1 VSSFDKNFFLS
12 AMSDPNVFRIKPYQY
27 IHILNNN
34 TLVTSLL
41 CGPVTFT
48 RKEHEKVV
56 FGPEQM
62 INIPPRNYVQILNP
76 VVRDASRNPVLDADG
91 NYQLRHG
98 YQEIRFSSEKEP
110 LPGVAKEAIFDEP
123 FPLYPGEKVV
133 KRNPLVVVK
142 PDEALLLRA
151 IQDVTIGER
160 TFSAGEEWLFEGPG
174 TYIPRVEVLEAGS
187 VKSYTIREN
196 YALRVR
202 AKRNCVDSKNAK
214 RVAGEEWLVSTVGSY
229 LPSVNEEIVD
239 NVRAQVLTD
248 TKAIRLRANREFV
261 DQYGQTRKAGQEW
274 IVTSE
279 IAETHLPDVAEEFI
293 GEIALTSLNNRQ
305 YCVVLDPVG
314 KDGKNQ
320 LGRRELRKGE
330 CSFFLNPGERL
341 EGGVQNVYVLSEEEA
356 LLLTALETFMD
367 GETVRTPGDRWMI
380 SGPCDYIP
388 TTQIQVLETRKVI
401 PLDENEGIYIR
412 DLRTGRVR
420 TVMGVSTMLTPYE
433 VLWEKE
439 LPTEVEELLQLQGD
453 SRNSSVSTTRRG
465 RDRTRV
471 VSYRA
476 PHNSAVQIYDYKAKK
491 ARIVLGPDL
500 VLLGADEEF
509 TVLNLSGGNPKKEAA
524 TKSLCLMLGPDFM
537 TDTVTVET
545 SDHARLMLKLSYNW
559 FFDVARGNP
568 EDISKI
574 FAVPD
579 FVGDACKAIASRVRG
594 AVASSSFDAFH
605 RGSSDI
611 IRKAVFG
618 LDKSSGELR
627 KYLRFSSNGLVVSEI
642 DVQSV
647 EPIEQKTRDAL
658 QLSVQLA
665 IEITTKSQEATA
677 RHESQCEAQIASGRL
692 QIQMIEDEARAEK
705 EKQEL
710 LRLRAHT
717 ENIQAA
723 GEATAEARAKADAA
737 EIQAKAS
744 VERARHSAEAKKI
757 KATAELQQLRKKNAN
772 ELAEVLST
780 NELEIN
786 RARRMASIEA
796 KKFKDIVDAI
806 GADTIKSIAQAGP
819 EMQAK
824 LLQGLGLKSFMITDG
839 NSPINLFNTAS
850 GLVGGA
856 QAQM

>member
-1 VSSFDKNFFLS
+1 M
-12 AMSDPNVFRIKPYQY
+12 ADPNVFRIKPYQY
-27 IHILNNN
+27 IHVLNNN
-34 TLVTSLL
+34 TLVTSVV
-41 CGPVTFT
+41 CGPTTYT

-76 VVRDASRNPVLDADG
+76 VARNADRSPVLDADG

-110 LPGVAKEAIFDEP
+110 LPGVSKETIFDEP

-151 IQDVTIGER
+151 IQDVTIGDNKYL
-160 TFSAGEEWLFEGPG
+160 AGEEWLFEGPG
-174 TYIPRVEVLEAGS
+174 TYIPRVEVLEIGS
-187 VKSYTIREN
+187 VKASTVREN

-202 AKRNCVDSKNAK
+202 AKRNCIDSRKVE
-214 RVAGEEWLVSTVGSY
+214 RFAGEEWLVSTVGSY
-229 LPSVNEEIVD
+229 LPSVNEEILD
-239 NVRAQVLTD
+239 TVRAHVLTD
-248 TKAIRLRANREFV
+248 TKAIRLRANRGFV
-261 DQYGQTRKAGQEW
+261 DQYGVKRKAGQEW
-274 IVTSE
+274 LITSE
-279 IAETHLPDVAEEFI
+279 IAETHLPDVAEEFV
-293 GEIALTSLNNRQ
+293 GEVQLTSLNNRQ
-305 YCVVLDPVG
+305 YCIVLDPVG
-314 KDGKNQ
+314 KNGKNQ

-330 CSFFLNPGERL
+330 TSFFLNPGERL
-341 EGGVQNVYVLSEEEA
+341 EGGVQNVYVLAEEEA
-356 LLLTALETFMD
+356 LLLTAVETYQD
-367 GETVRTPGDRWMI
+367 GDVLRTPGDRWMI
-380 SGPCDYIP
+380 PGPCDFIP
-388 TTQIQVLETRKVI
+388 TTQVSVFETRKVI

-412 DLRTGRVR
+412 DLRSGRVR

-433 VLWEKE
+433 VLWEKQ
-439 LPTEVEELLQLQGD
+439 LPADVEDLLQLQGEARNTKPGS
-453 SRNSSVSTTRRG
+453 SRKI
-465 RDRTRV
+465 RDKTRV
-471 VSYRA
+471 VSFRA

-509 TVLNLSGGNPKKEAA
+509 TVLSLSGGNPKQEGAS
-524 TKSLCLMLGPDFM
+524 KSLCLMLGPDFM

-545 SDHARLMLKLSYNW
+545 SDHARLMLKLAYNW
-559 FFDVARGNP
+559 YFDIDRESVEDAAR
-568 EDISKI
+568 I

-594 AVASSSFDAFH
+594 AVAASSFDAFH

-618 LDKSSGELR
+618 VDKSKGEIR
-627 KYLRFSSNGLVVSEI
+627 KALRFPSNGLVVSEI

-647 EPIEQKTRDAL
+647 DPIDQRTRDAL

-677 RHESQCEAQIASGRL
+677 RHESQCEAQIAGGRL

-737 EIQAKAS
+737 KIQAEAA
-744 VERARHSAEAKKI
+744 VEKARHAAEAKKI
-757 KATAELQQLRKKNAN
+757 KANAELQQLKKKNHN
-772 ELAEVLST
+772 EICEVTST

-786 RARRMASIEA
+786 RARRMAAIEA

-806 GADTIKSIAQAGP
+806 GADTIKAIAQAGP

-850 GLVGGA
+850 GLVGG
-856 QAQM
+856 QPSL